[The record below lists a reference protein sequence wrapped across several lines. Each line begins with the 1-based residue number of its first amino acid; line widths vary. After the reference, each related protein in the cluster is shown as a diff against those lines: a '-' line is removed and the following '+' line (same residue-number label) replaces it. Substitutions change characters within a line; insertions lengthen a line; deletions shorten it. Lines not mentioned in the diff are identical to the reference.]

1 MTQRKKPTPTPIAI
15 DGYDLLWT
23 LTRDTQWVSE
33 HDHQGITITVRK
45 AGPERREL
53 VMKYPYIGANIST
66 NWRLPD
72 RPKIT
77 TAIVEK
83 GIRAAMAVGWDPDE
97 RGKPFVVEI
106 ADEDLHG

>member
-1 MTQRKKPTPTPIAI
+1 MQRKKPVPTPITI

-33 HDHQGITITVRK
+33 NDHQGITISVRK

-53 VMKYPYIGANIST
+53 VMKYPYIGAKIST

-72 RPKIT
+72 RPKVT
-77 TAIVEK
+77 PTIVEK
-83 GIRAAMAVGWDPDE
+83 GIRAAMEVGWDPDE
-97 RGKPFVVEI
+97 RGKPFMVDI
-106 ADEDLHG
+106 AEEDLNG

>member
-1 MTQRKKPTPTPIAI
+1 MQRKKPVPVPITI
-15 DGYDLLWT
+15 DGTDLLWT

-33 HDHQGITITVRK
+33 GDHQGIAISVRK

-53 VMKYPYIGANIST
+53 VMKYPYIGANVST

-72 RPKIT
+72 RPKVT

-83 GIRAAMAVGWDPDE
+83 GIRAAIAVGWDPDE
-97 RGKPFVVEI
+97 RGKPFMVDISE
-106 ADEDLHG
+106 EDLT